1 MPFKKVDVKKEI
13 ENKKQTAEAF
23 KKIIESLEKE
33 RYLEIRKILKEEL
46 DINVFKEDGSHKTF
60 YEVLE
65 ELSKV
70 WHNLEIE

>member
-1 MPFKKVDVKKEI
+1 MPFKKVNVKQEI
-13 ENKKQTAEAF
+13 ENKKQTDEAF

-33 RYLEIRKILKEEL
+33 KYSEIKDILKEEL
-46 DINVFKEDGSHKTF
+46 DINVFKEDGSYKSL

-70 WHNLEIE
+70 SHKLN